1 MNYFVRRPF
10 DVPQKLHTPYDV
22 YINKDVYRREFLK
35 ASGIA
40 SVSAAIPGF
49 LSGCG
54 GDASDEE
61 IEQAGKY
68 EHSPAMQQA
77 FYKTQSPA
85 IPQKTVEIK
94 TLEQQPVHPALP
106 TAIPQ
111 VTTTKT
117 EPAPIDSKTAKTTEP
132 VAVAKTTSVLVAP
145 KPVVPPPVVPDPRT
159 SEESVNRGG
168 IKRNTEFEY
177 GRPETAKRAAL
188 EFTNFYE
195 FSGAKSSWQ
204 LVGKFKP
211 LPWQVVVNGE
221 CMKPQTFD
229 IDDIIRKFPLEERAY
244 RHRCVETW
252 AMCVPW
258 IGFPLHKLLKT
269 VEPKAS
275 AKYVRFES
283 FHRPDEAPGFN
294 SSPNYPWPYLEGL
307 RIEEAMNELTL
318 LTTGMFG
325 EPLAKQ
331 NGAPIRIV
339 CPWKYGFKCIK
350 SIVKIT
356 LTSSKTPTF
365 WTSMAPRE
373 YKFTANVDP
382 TVSHPRWS
390 QRSEWMLGTR
400 ERFPTKKYNG
410 YGRWVGELYR

>member
-10 DVPQKLHTPYDV
+10 DLPQKLHTPYDV
-22 YINKDVYRREFLK
+22 YINKEVYRREFLK
-35 ASGIA
+35 AAGIGG
-40 SVSAAIPGF
+40 VAAAMPGF

-54 GDASDEE
+54 GDATDAE
-61 IEQAGKY
+61 IEQAGQY

-77 FYKTQSPA
+77 FSKTRAPSVEVV
-85 IPQKTVEIK
+85 QKTID
-94 TLEQQPVHPALP
+94 LGPQQPVQP
-106 TAIPQ
+106 IPVQ
-111 VTTTKT
+111 PNPIPPIVVDTNPRPVDPGTTKT
-117 EPAPIDSKTAKTTEP
+117 AEPVTVATAPIPAPPKP
-132 VAVAKTTSVLVAP
+132 AP
-145 KPVVPPPVVPDPRT
+145 KPVVPETPPQP
-159 SEESVNRGG
+159 ENVNRGG
-168 IKRNTEFEY
+168 IRRNPEFEY
-177 GRPETAKRAAL
+177 ERPETPKRAAL

-204 LVGKFKP
+204 LVGRFKP
-211 LPWQVVVNGE
+211 LPWQVEVSGE
-221 CMKPQTFD
+221 CMKPKTFD

-258 IGFPLHKLLKT
+258 IGFPLNKLLKL

-275 AKYVRFES
+275 ANFVRFES
-283 FHRPDEAPGFN
+283 FHRPDEAPGFSN
-294 SSPNYPWPYLEGL
+294 SPEYPWPYIEGL
-307 RIEEAMNELTL
+307 RLEEAMNDLTL

-339 CPWKYGFKCIK
+339 TPWKYGFKCIK

-356 LTSSKTPTF
+356 LTSDKPPSF

-382 TVSHPRWS
+382 SVSHPRWS
-390 QRSEWMLGTR
+390 QRMETMLGTGKKY
-400 ERFPTKKYNG
+400 PTKKYNG
-410 YGRWVGELYR
+410 YGKWVGELYR